1 MKTKAITINEHKLRK
16 ARLLC
21 GVWPFFYGVA
31 TPFTYMVVSSTITLF
46 NMTQRRLLAVLY
58 ILTMGL
64 SMVMVYA
71 IFQFL
76 LEPMKEL
83 FRMSRPNGHYLVGQI
98 FESPADCLEQNE
110 KDTGKFHAA
119 YALAKLLSCD
129 KIGNFL
135 NTVGPVYE
143 ISMMFSGF
151 VMATAV
157 PLGSV
162 EESLIVFSMFALCGL
177 TAEFGRRMVIS
188 HISEAGQIV
197 HAQNK
202 Q

>member
-1 MKTKAITINEHKLRK
+1 MKAKAITINEHKLKK

-21 GVWPFFYGVA
+21 GIWPFFYGVA
-31 TPFTYMVVSSTITLF
+31 TPFTYMAVFSIITLSD
-46 NMTQRRLLAVLY
+46 MAQRRLLVVLY
-58 ILTMGL
+58 VL
-64 SMVMVYA
+64 SMVMIYA

-110 KDTGKFHAA
+110 RDTGKFHAA

-162 EESLIVFSMFALCGL
+162 TESLIVFSMFAFCGL
-177 TAEFGRRMVIS
+177 VAESGRRMVIS

-197 HAQNK
+197 HTQNK

>member
-46 NMTQRRLLAVLY
+46 DMAQRRLLAVLY

-83 FRMSRPNGHYLVGQI
+83 FRMSRPNGHLSGAEREGYGKVPRSVRSGETSL
-98 FESPADCLEQNE
+98 LRQNRE
-110 KDTGKFHAA
+110 LPE
-119 YALAKLLSCD
+119 YSRPRL
-129 KIGNFL
+129 
-135 NTVGPVYE
+135 
-143 ISMMFSGF
+143 
-151 VMATAV
+151 
-157 PLGSV
+157 
-162 EESLIVFSMFALCGL
+162 
-177 TAEFGRRMVIS
+177 
-188 HISEAGQIV
+188 
-197 HAQNK
+197 
-202 Q
+202 